1 MATDPR
7 QRRRAAAAVATPGSS
22 SGAAVVPDQRRR
34 ATGTAALNSYNA
46 PPGRPLK
53 LMVAAGHH
61 VLTAKADGKESRW
74 ETDLAAEK
82 PSEHTFTFESAA
94 PAAPAPLAATTAPT
108 APAATFSAK
117 TEAEAPSSSGMRT
130 AGFVRGRVGGG
141 LPVGGATP
149 RLLPHNQLHP

>member
-22 SGAAVVPDQRRR
+22 SGAAVVPDQRLR
-34 ATGTAALNSYNA
+34 ANGTAALNSYNA
-46 PPGRPLK
+46 PHGRPLK

-94 PAAPAPLAATTAPT
+94 PAAPAPLAATTPPTPPPAP
-108 APAATFSAK
+108 FSAK
-117 TEAEAPSSSGMRT
+117 TEPATPSSTGMPT
-130 AGFVRGRVGGG
+130 AEVVRVC
-141 LPVGGATP
+141 AS
-149 RLLPHNQLHP
+149 